1 MDNAAV
7 INASPLIFFSRGQK
21 MDLLHHFAGPI
32 FVPEPVAHEI
42 RMRGPQDITAKSL
55 ENTSWLEIVASPP
68 TPEIISDW
76 ALGPGE
82 SSVLSYAYAN
92 PGVETIIDD
101 LNGRKC
107 ASLLKIPVRGTLGI
121 ILVAKKRGLI
131 PQARPVIEELIRSGL
146 YLSRQILDEAL
157 RRVGE

>member
-1 MDNAAV
+1 MDNPAV
-7 INASPLIFFSRGQK
+7 INASPLIFFSRGQR
-21 MDLLHHFAGPI
+21 MDLLHHFADPI

-42 RMRGPQDITAKSL
+42 RMRGLQDITAKSL

-92 PGVETIIDD
+92 PGMETIIDD

>member
-1 MDNAAV
+1 MDNPAV

-42 RMRGPQDITAKSL
+42 RMRGPQDITADSL
-55 ENTSWLEIVASPP
+55 ENTFWLEIVASPP

-92 PGVETIIDD
+92 PGVEAIIDD

-131 PQARPVIEELIRSGL
+131 PKARPVIEELIRSGL

>member
-1 MDNAAV
+1 MDNPAV
-7 INASPLIFFSRGQK
+7 IDASPLIFFSRGQR
-21 MDLLHHFAGPI
+21 MDLLHHFADPI

-42 RMRGPQDITAKSL
+42 RMRGLQDITAKSL

>member
-1 MDNAAV
+1 M
-7 INASPLIFFSRGQK
+7 
-21 MDLLHHFAGPI
+21 PI
-32 FVPEPVAHEI
+32 PYLSLNQWL
-42 RMRGPQDITAKSL
+42 MRSGCEARRDITAKSL
-55 ENTSWLEIVASPP
+55 KNTYWLEIVASPP

-92 PGVETIIDD
+92 PGVEAIIDD

-131 PQARPVIEELIRSGL
+131 PKARPVIEELIRSGL

>member
-1 MDNAAV
+1 MDNPAV
-7 INASPLIFFSRGQK
+7 INASPLIFFSRGQR
-21 MDLLHHFAGPI
+21 MDLLHHFADPI

-42 RMRGPQDITAKSL
+42 RMRGLQDITAKSL

>member
-1 MDNAAV
+1 VDNPAV
-7 INASPLIFFSRGQK
+7 IDASPLIFFSRGQK
-21 MDLLHHFAGPI
+21 MDLLHHFADPI

-55 ENTSWLEIVASPP
+55 KNTYWLEIVASPP

-76 ALGPGE
+76 ALGQGE

-92 PGVETIIDD
+92 PGVEAIIDD

-131 PQARPVIEELIRSGL
+131 PKARPVIEELIRSGL

>member
-1 MDNAAV
+1 MDNPAV
-7 INASPLIFFSRGQK
+7 INASPLIFFSRGQR
-21 MDLLHHFAGPI
+21 MDILHHFADPI

-42 RMRGPQDITAKSL
+42 RMRGLQDITAKSL

-92 PGVETIIDD
+92 PGVEAIIDD

-131 PQARPVIEELIRSGL
+131 PKARPVIEELIRSGL

>member
-1 MDNAAV
+1 MDNPAV

-55 ENTSWLEIVASPP
+55 KNTSWLEIVASPP

-82 SSVLSYAYAN
+82 SSVLSYAYEN
-92 PGVETIIDD
+92 PGMEAIIDD

-107 ASLLKIPVRGTLGI
+107 ASILKIPRGTLGI

-131 PQARPVIEELIRSGL
+131 PKARPVIEELIRSGL
-146 YLSRQILDEAL
+146 YLSQQILDEAL

>member
-1 MDNAAV
+1 MDNPAV
-7 INASPLIFFSRGQK
+7 INASPLIFFSRGQR
-21 MDLLHHFAGPI
+21 MDLLHHFADPI

-42 RMRGPQDITAKSL
+42 RMRGLQDITAKSL

-131 PQARPVIEELIRSGL
+131 PKARPVIEELIRSGL

>member
-1 MDNAAV
+1 VDNPAV
-7 INASPLIFFSRGQK
+7 INASPLIFFSRGQR
-21 MDLLHHFAGPI
+21 MDILHHFADPI

-42 RMRGPQDITAKSL
+42 RMRGLQDITAKSL

-92 PGVETIIDD
+92 PGVEAIIDD

-131 PQARPVIEELIRSGL
+131 PKARPVIEELIRSGL